1 MSYDEKM
8 GVSPID
14 FTPEEERQ
22 EQGGVD
28 DGLREVEDEYYD
40 LPVSMRARTRIWSVI
55 SLTLAIISAL
65 LCPIWQAGI
74 ILGVLSIGLALLS
87 RYLLGFFDGIALWGL
102 IIGIFG
108 CVFCL
113 SSMVF
118 DLTGALD
125 ALFTDK

>member
-22 EQGGVD
+22 EPEGAG

-55 SLTLAIISAL
+55 SLALAILSAL

-125 ALFTDK
+125 ALFADK